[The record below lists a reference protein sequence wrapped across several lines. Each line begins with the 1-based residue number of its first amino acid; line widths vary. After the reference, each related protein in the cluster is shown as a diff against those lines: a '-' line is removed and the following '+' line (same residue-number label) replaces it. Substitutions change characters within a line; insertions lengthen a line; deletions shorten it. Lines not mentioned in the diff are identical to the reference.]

1 MVPSIPNFGDTNQKS
16 RRKRKSSMDQLTSQF
31 QIMKMRKEIKVLH
44 EEIRE
49 LRLMLKKQTP
59 EWCHPE
65 SAINFSDPYP
75 IDKHLK

>member
-1 MVPSIPNFGDTNQKS
+1 TLGIQI
-16 RRKRKSSMDQLTSQF
+16 KRVGEKEKVSMDQLTSQF

-75 IDKHLK
+75 VDKMGK

>member
-1 MVPSIPNFGDTNQKS
+1 MGIQI
-16 RRKRKSSMDQLTSQF
+16 KRVGEKEKVSMDQLTSQF

-75 IDKHLK
+75 VDKMGK

>member
-1 MVPSIPNFGDTNQKS
+1 LGIQI
-16 RRKRKSSMDQLTSQF
+16 KRVGEKEKVSMDQLTSQF

-65 SAINFSDPYP
+65 SAMNFSDPYP
-75 IDKHLK
+75 IDKMGK